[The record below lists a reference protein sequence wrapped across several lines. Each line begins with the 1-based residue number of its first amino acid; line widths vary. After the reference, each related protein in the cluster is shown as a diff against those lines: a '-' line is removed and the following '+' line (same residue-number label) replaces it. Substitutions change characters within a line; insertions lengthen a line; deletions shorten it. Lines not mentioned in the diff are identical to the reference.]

1 MPQLISNNH
10 YNYGISLI
18 RRVYDH
24 WVIDPEDTSA
34 QAFHHELLGK
44 GVGDGYLAMKTER
57 ELSYCIFLSGDICHL
72 GVYGWIITLNGWQIL
87 DLDTY
92 LHLSQEVWKL
102 FTQISLPGSELRHF
116 LHESMEAKGLIPYSS
131 PAPIDRNVEHHYQS
145 LNFTPKKK
153 PRVVA
158 KTTEKDSD
166 DEHIWATLVLIFI
179 FVGSACFLIAQVFSR
194 SSSTGSESIAPL
206 STERIEEVLRE
217 QAGDTAPS
225 AEDDNEGG
233 EKSYIYRPSHSPRS
247 QDAYPDYV
255 RQQSGYAPDDDT
267 YSDPSDDDDIL
278 DGDY

>member
-1 MPQLISNNH
+1 MSNNH
-10 YNYGISLI
+10 YNYSISLI
-18 RRVYDH
+18 RRANDR

-34 QAFHHELLGK
+34 QAFHYELLGK
-44 GVGDGYLAMKTER
+44 SIGDVYLATKTES
-57 ELSYCIFLSGDICHL
+57 ELSYCIFLSGDVCHSDI
-72 GVYGWIITLNGWQIL
+72 YGWIITLNGWQIL

-92 LHLSQEVWKL
+92 LHLSQEVWKRFAQEL
-102 FTQISLPGSELRHF
+102 FPGHEIRQL
-116 LHESMEAKGLIPYSS
+116 LHEFMESTGLIPHSS

-145 LNFTPKKK
+145 LNFAPKKK

-158 KTTEKDSD
+158 KTTEKESD
-166 DEHIWATLVLIFI
+166 DGHLWATLVLGFI

-194 SSSTGSESIAPL
+194 SSSTGSESTAPL
-206 STERIEEVLRE
+206 STEGIEEVLRE

-225 AEDDNEGG
+225 TEDDNEGG

-247 QDAYPDYV
+247 QDDYPDYV

-267 YSDPSDDDDIL
+267 NSDPSDDDDIL